1 MGKKQGGDGT
11 MSELEKRIRDKS
23 LLSKIMKPEETIKF
37 FREAGV
43 GSRSVNVGWS
53 GFTPVGYP
61 KVVPIT
67 LADYV
72 ENNHLQGK
80 WKFNLFVGA
89 SVGAETED
97 RWATLDMI
105 DRRWPYQTG
114 KNIGKGI
121 NSGKI
126 KFGDKH
132 LSMFPQDL
140 KYGFYTKDDGG
151 KLDIAVIEASAIT
164 EDGNIILTGSVGASP
179 EIIDVADK
187 IIVEINTG
195 LPSFEGMHDIVV
207 SDLPPYRKIIPIT
220 DLRQRCGTPWV
231 PTDKNKIVA
240 IVESKLPDNGRALR
254 GTDDVAQ
261 AIADNIIDFFQT
273 EVKAGRLPKNL
284 LPLQSGVGS
293 IANAVVGGLVTS
305 PFENLTVYTEV
316 LQDTFLPFLDSG
328 KCKYINCTS
337 LSLSNEGFEEWWQ
350 KFDKYKEMVMMRP
363 QQISNNPE
371 VIRRLGVIGMN
382 TPVEFDMY
390 AHANSTNV
398 GGTRMLNGLGGSG
411 DFIRN
416 SFISIMHA
424 PSVRPSKNDPF
435 GISGVVPKVP
445 HVDHTEHDLDV
456 VVTEQ
461 GLADVRGLAPKDR
474 ARVIIEKTAHPAYRD
489 YLLDYLER
497 AEKATGYAHQ
507 PQILDEA
514 YKLYTS
520 LQENGTMRFWNHS
533 ESNLVSNFGTQSN

>member
-1 MGKKQGGDGT
+1 

-23 LLSKIMKPEETIKF
+23 LLSKIMQPEETIKF
-37 FREAGV
+37 FRDAGV
-43 GSRSVNVGWS
+43 GSRSVNLGWS

-61 KVVPIT
+61 KVVPIA

-72 ENNHLQGK
+72 ENNHLQGQ
-80 WKFNLFVGA
+80 WKFNIFAGA

-126 KFGDKH
+126 RFGDKH

-140 KYGFYTKDDGG
+140 KYGFYTKDEGG

-164 EDGNIILTGSVGASP
+164 EDGHIVLTGSVGASP

-207 SDLPPYRKIIPIT
+207 ADLPPYRKIIPVT
-220 DLRQRCGTPWV
+220 DLRQRVGTPWV

-337 LSLSNEGFEEWWQ
+337 LSLSNDGFDEWWQ
-350 KFDKYKEMVMMRP
+350 KFDKYKEMVLMRP

-474 ARVIIEKTAHPAYRD
+474 AREIIKKTAHPAYRD

-507 PQILDEA
+507 PHILDEA

-520 LQENGTMRFWNHS
+520 LQENGTMRFWNNS
-533 ESNLVSNFGTQSN
+533 ESNLISNFGTQSN

>member
-1 MGKKQGGDGT
+1 

-23 LLSKIMKPEETIKF
+23 LLGKIMKPEETIKF
-37 FREAGV
+37 FEEVGV
-43 GSRSVNVGWS
+43 GTRSVNVGWS

-61 KVVPIT
+61 KVVPIA
-67 LADYV
+67 LADHV
-72 ENNHLQGK
+72 EKNNLHGK
-80 WKFNLFVGA
+80 WKFNVFAGA
-89 SVGAETED
+89 SVGSETED

-114 KNIGKGI
+114 KNIAKGI

-164 EDGNIILTGSVGASP
+164 EDGNIILTGAVGAAP
-179 EIIDVADK
+179 EIIDYADK

-195 LPSFEGMHDIVV
+195 LPSFEGMHDILV
-207 SDLPPYRKIIPIT
+207 SDLPPERKVIPIT
-220 DLRQRCGTPWV
+220 DLRQRVGTPYV
-231 PTDKNKIVA
+231 PTDKSKIIA
-240 IVESKLPDNGRALR
+240 IVESTLPDNGRALR

-261 AIADNIIDFFQT
+261 AIADNIIEFFEN
-273 EVKAGRLPKNL
+273 EVKAGRLPDNL

-293 IANAVVGGLVTS
+293 IANAVVGGLVSS

-328 KCKYINCTS
+328 KCEYINCTS

-350 KFDKYKEMVMMRP
+350 KFDQYKEMVLMRP

-382 TPVEFDMY
+382 TPVEFDIFG
-390 AHANSTNV
+390 HANSTSV
-398 GGTRMLNGLGGSG
+398 GGSKMINGIGGSG

-416 SFISIMHA
+416 SYISIMHC
-424 PSVRPSKNDPF
+424 PSVRPSKTDEF

-445 HVDHTEHDLDV
+445 HVDHTEHDIDV
-456 VVTEQ
+456 LVTEQ
-461 GLADVRGLAPKDR
+461 GLADLRGLAPKDR
-474 ARVIIEKTAHPAYRD
+474 AREIINKCAHPTYKD
-489 YLLDYLER
+489 YLLEYLER
-497 AEKATGYAHQ
+497 AEKATGNAHE
-507 PQILDEA
+507 PQMLDEA
-514 YKLYTS
+514 YNLHLS
-520 LQENGTMRFWNHS
+520 LAQNGTMRFWNK
-533 ESNLVSNFGTQSN
+533 